1 MTEDSLKDMVND
13 QGAGA
18 FQDAVYNK
26 YDSVL
31 AREELFGEP
40 LDTPDLH
47 LATRKYDHGQASE
60 QTVVEYGIKIV
71 FDSDEVSVEDLEDDG
86 AIQTDLMEMA
96 KTHLS
101 VTPAGYDL
109 TFVTEDAYE
118 VWILLPE
125 RLF

>member
-13 QGAGA
+13 QGAGE

-26 YDSVL
+26 YDSIL

-60 QTVVEYGIKIV
+60 RTVVEYGIKIV
-71 FDSDEVSVEDLEDDG
+71 FDAETVSLDELEDG
-86 AIQTDLMEMA
+86 GKIQTDLIQMA
-96 KTHLS
+96 EKHLS
-101 VTPAGYDL
+101 VEPAGYDM
-109 TFVTEDAYE
+109 TFITEDTYE

-125 RLF
+125 SLF